1 MDLMSLLGSQG
12 GMSGD
17 PSSMGGDVQ
26 APMGGRQLPLG
37 VDPQAGDKKLNVIL
51 QLLVAML
58 ARGQAP
64 QMPQQAQAQMMPQQ
78 AQALPAPQ
86 PAMQGTPTPQSP
98 FGG

>member
-12 GMSGD
+12 GMGGD

-26 APMGGRQLPLG
+26 TPMGGRQLPLG
-37 VDPQAGDKKLNVIL
+37 VDPQAGDKKLNMIL

-64 QMPQQAQAQMMPQQ
+64 QMQQAPMMLQQ
-78 AQALPAPQ
+78 APQAMSAPQ
-86 PAMQGTPTPQSP
+86 PAMQGAPMPQTP